1 MAPPPEWQKRRLA
14 GLCELVAASLLPHL
28 ETETSPPRQLTRED
42 ERRLLLTLSRVN
54 KAIRGWNQEE
64 EEEEEE
70 QQQQQRRCESNQ
82 EIVAYSKEV
91 HSCCLPPGQHPCDG
105 YGCLANVVSILV
117 DVLGF
122 CSDYVK
128 HSAGNILLS
137 ISSALIKFESIWIQ
151 FIGLVWTAIHAAA
164 ECVHR
169 AHLHTTLAQAAPS
182 RQSRHLRASDIGHL
196 GVLPGPGKLSM
207 VQRKQAHNALSSTI
221 DSNSCDITCASTN
234 ITNFMTVLEQCG
246 PNISAQIMPS
256 LFRVLH
262 AILKFLKH
270 SDSELKD
277 DFICLSIHHVQNMP
291 WVTFHQLY
299 TGELVNCVKDSR
311 FGFCNDS
318 AQSGIMLGSFLQLLC
333 SLLEQ
338 SYMESTDE
346 QDIYVKLLDIVP
358 KIAASLHEK
367 HDGPHILYQ
376 YLKHKFLMVMMRLKP
391 YMQQDCSH
399 IVCCLKLLRQYFH
412 GLLHEPLR
420 QHIAKLDN
428 CLEGSPFLLNMVGL
442 VESQDKSIRHLQ
454 RKAIYLFISY
464 SICLSYNGNDGKLQC
479 LCKRDEYL
487 LDHKVQG
494 CSDHCRC
501 FGLSEISDWFQRC
514 YLDMSFDSKSSTD
527 FALSFLELYMEED
540 DMLFSIL
547 LQLLDAPL
555 IFLKIDNMNTTEL
568 IGAKLFSSIFDPV
581 HLFHLLLFLLHYDH
595 MVLVD
600 YLISKDVGVQCAQ
613 YLLRCLRLVSQS
625 WHAFADDSIYL
636 TKIEKL
642 NCKRQKTSRASSSKE
657 YNDGSGCD
665 KEAKNSQKLFLDAKV
680 CLYSLKRTVEDLQK
694 KALFPYNP
702 KPLLRSLV
710 RFEELCE
717 RG

>member
-28 ETETSPPRQLTRED
+28 EAETSPPRQLTRDD
-42 ERRLLLTLSRVN
+42 ERRLLLALSTVN
-54 KAIRGWNQEE
+54 KAIRAWNQEE
-64 EEEEEE
+64 EEEE
-70 QQQQQRRCESNQ
+70 QGWCESNQ
-82 EIVAYSKEV
+82 EIVSCSKEV
-91 HSCCLPPGQHPCDG
+91 HGCCLPPGQHPCDG

-117 DVLGF
+117 GVLGF

-128 HSAGNILLS
+128 HSAGNILVS

-151 FIGLVWTAIHAAA
+151 FIELVWAAIHAASK
-164 ECVHR
+164 CLHR
-169 AHLHTTLAQAAPS
+169 ACLDTALAQAAPA
-182 RQSRHLRASDIGHL
+182 RQSHQLQASEIGHL

-207 VQRKQAHNALSSTI
+207 VQSKQAHNPLSSTI
-221 DSNSCDITCASTN
+221 DSNNFDITCSSTS
-234 ITNFMTVLEQCG
+234 ITSFMPVLEQCG
-246 PNISAQIMPS
+246 PNISGQIMSS

-277 DFICLSIHHVQNMP
+277 DFICLSIHHIQSVP

-299 TGELVNCVKDSR
+299 TGELVNRVKDSR

-318 AQSGIMLGSFLQLLC
+318 AQSGIMSGCLLQLIC

-338 SYMESTDE
+338 SYMESTDG
-346 QDIYVKLLDIVP
+346 QDMYVKLVDIVP
-358 KIAASLHEK
+358 KIAASLQEQ
-367 HDGPHILYQ
+367 HDGPNSLYQ
-376 YLKHKFLMVMMRLKP
+376 YLKHKILMVMMRLKP

-412 GLLHEPLR
+412 GLLHEPLP
-420 QHIAKLDN
+420 QHIAKVDN
-428 CLEGSPFLLNMVGL
+428 CLEGSPFLLSMVGL
-442 VESQDKSIRHLQ
+442 LESQDKSIRHLQ
-454 RKAIYLFISY
+454 RQAIYLFISC

-479 LCKRDEYL
+479 SCKWDDCL

-555 IFLKIDNMNTTEL
+555 IFLKIDNMKTTEL

-581 HLFHLLLFLLHYDH
+581 HLFHLLLLLLHYDH

-600 YLISKDVGVQCAQ
+600 YLISKDVGVHCAQ

-625 WHAFADDSIYL
+625 WHAFVDDSVYS

-642 NCKRQKTSRASSSKE
+642 NCKRQRTSRDSSARASSSKE
-657 YNDGSGCD
+657 YNNDSGCD

-694 KALFPYNP
+694 KGLFPYNP
-702 KPLLRSLV
+702 KPLLRSLA

-717 RG
+717 QG